1 MWRARASSP
10 ATVPSPNTQPISGTC
25 NHVQCPRRRKGKA
38 GSAAG
43 GFLGGS
49 VGRFSSYGSPDTTL
63 AIAASLVR
71 RFEVAQFRTVRGQCL
86 ALQSDGK
93 ILVIGADLLGKPA

>member
-1 MWRARASSP
+1 MWRARASSQ
-10 ATVPSPNTQPISGTC
+10 ATAPSPSTQPKSGTC
-25 NHVQCPRRRKGKA
+25 NHVQCRRRRKGKA

-49 VGRFSSYGSPDTTL
+49 VGRSTVT
-63 AIAASLVR
+63 AVR
-71 RFEVAQFRTVRGQCL
+71 TRRWQLRPRYFEVAQFRTGRKQCL

-93 ILVIGADLLGKPA
+93 ILVTGADLLGKPASS